1 MTKIKRVNSKS
12 GHCAAAACCAILL
25 LCLTVPAYCEQD
37 STALMLEVTP
47 SQGGYLNIAP
57 GVHSYDRFAEV
68 TLTATPKPGYQFVY
82 WLGNVTDATT
92 GTTTVLLDSPKIVI
106 AVFERSKFEM
116 VGLENDY
123 VSGGEGGGGLVRS
136 GGLSD
141 TSLEQAIG
149 RSRQQNFHP
158 PKKPNNNIPEDVTND
173 IPNDVPVP
181 DNGKGDI
188 PVPVPEPATITLL
201 FTGFLVLAKRRRNG
215 ANTTEKA

>member
-12 GHCAAAACCAILL
+12 GHCAAAVCCAILL

-37 STALMLEVTP
+37 GTALMLEITP

-57 GVHSYDRFAEV
+57 GVHTYDRFAEV

-92 GTTTVLLDSPKIVI
+92 GTTTVFLDSPKIVI
-106 AVFERSKFEM
+106 AVFERSKFDLVEF
-116 VGLENDY
+116 E
-123 VSGGEGGGGLVRS
+123 EGPQGSAGSGGLVRG

-149 RSRQQNFHP
+149 GRRPPEFHP
-158 PKKPNNNIPEDVTND
+158 PKPNE
-173 IPNDVPVP
+173 DVPVP
-181 DNGKGDI
+181 EDNGESDP

-201 FTGFLVLAKRRRNG
+201 FTGFLMLSNYRRKD
-215 ANTTEKA
+215 ANTTEKT